1 VVQVASLS
9 SSERADQL
17 VAELREA
24 MYPAFREPVRIDG
37 RTLHRVRIG
46 PEADRRLAEAMAA
59 GVNKR
64 FDLQSK
70 VVSYP

>member
-9 SSERADQL
+9 SSERADEL
-17 VAELREA
+17 VAKLREA
-24 MYPAFREPVRIDG
+24 KYPAFREPVRIGG
-37 RTLHRVRIG
+37 RILHRVRIG

-64 FDLQSK
+64 FDFESR